1 MTRQTE
7 EINVLI
13 LKYNRNFER
22 LIEHTTP
29 KGRENCVGN
38 GGVKEM
44 WNGHVMLVEKTE
56 GKRLK
61 YSRI

>member
-1 MTRQTE
+1 M
-7 EINVLI
+7 
-13 LKYNRNFER
+13 
-22 LIEHTTP
+22 EHTTQ
-29 KGRENCVGN
+29 KGRDNWVGN
-38 GGVKEM
+38 GGAKEM